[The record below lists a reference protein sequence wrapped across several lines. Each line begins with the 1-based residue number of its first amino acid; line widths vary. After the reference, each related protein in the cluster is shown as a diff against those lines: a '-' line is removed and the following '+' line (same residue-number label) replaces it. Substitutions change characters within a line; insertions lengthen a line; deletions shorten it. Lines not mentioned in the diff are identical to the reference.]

1 MHGNPLLFYYIYQT
15 YRFRQ
20 DQKEVGQEKQMWKP
34 YSEGTEY
41 RHIRQLEALGPVT
54 AIYTR
59 KGWDRWPCNVFD
71 AVDNYGKLGAI
82 FGIGTD
88 RMVRI
93 PQTHT
98 SNVRTVS
105 LQNGGEGILRQA
117 VEGYDGMVTNDAGL
131 MLCTVEADCVPVYLY
146 DPFKQAIGMIH
157 SGWRGCAGR
166 IAEKGVEEM
175 CRRYGSKP
183 ENIAAALGPC
193 ICGKCYEVGAELQD
207 AFAVDFSEITD
218 VIFTPGRDG
227 KFYLD
232 LPAAL
237 RYSLRRAELKEEH
250 IFADPVCTYEAQ
262 DLCSW
267 RREHDRDARMLTAI
281 FLHDFRDQ
289 I

>member
-1 MHGNPLLFYYIYQT
+1 M
-15 YRFRQ
+15 
-20 DQKEVGQEKQMWKP
+20 E
-34 YSEGTEY
+34 
-41 RHIRQLEALGPVT
+41 QLEALGPVS
-54 AIYTR
+54 AIYTL
-59 KGWDRWPCNVFD
+59 KGWDRWPCNDLD
-71 AVDNYGKLGAI
+71 AVDNYEKLGEF
-82 FGIGTD
+82 FGISPD
-88 RMVRI
+88 RIVRI

-105 LQNGGEGILRQA
+105 TKNGGEGIIRQA
-117 VEGYDGMVTNDAGL
+117 AEGYDGMVTNETGL

-146 DPFKQAIGMIH
+146 DPIKQAAGMIH

-175 CRRYGSKP
+175 CAKFGSEP

-193 ICGKCYEVGAELQD
+193 ICGKCYEVGAELKN
-207 AFAVDFSEITD
+207 DFSVHFGEITD
-218 VIFTPGRDG
+218 VIFMPGRDG
-227 KFYLD
+227 KYYLD

-237 RYSLRRAELKEEH
+237 RYSLQRAGLREDH

-267 RREHDRDARMLTAI
+267 RREHDKDARMLTAI
-281 FLHDFRDQ
+281 FLHTSSDR